1 MEQPFD
7 NWLHKQLH
15 EMYDAVAKEPLPDD
29 LMKLI
34 DDDAVRSAESGLI
47 ANDGHS
53 PEGDGAAP
61 TADRPTRKS

>member
-34 DDDAVRSAESGLI
+34 DDDAVRSAESGSI
-47 ANDGHS
+47 ADDGPSAEH
-53 PEGDGAAP
+53 GAPSAS
-61 TADRPTRKS
+61 RPTRKS